1 MSLHTIPLCNFK
13 YAGDNICSGATF
25 KYDTRAEIIN
35 YTPKLLSLNNQNNV
49 NKVESQ
55 LFSGSSMG
63 NMFKSNIS
71 ILNKNSVDII
81 DKSELKSLYVPKKA
95 IIKDN
100 RKQLK
105 KHKSE
110 IFKHSSK
117 MFKFGKKDIFIGDS
131 IILQNLKAVNLI
143 KYSNLQLKNSENISI
158 SIENVN
164 VLQDIKDFIINIPL
178 GKNLCDKKVNDLLKS
193 TYESLNAKNGLEL
206 NRYTKKYLSDLINKE
221 ILKNN
226 YCIFNTLNRYRDIN
240 KLVGELL
247 RRNVFKEIIL
257 DKDRNFYERDTVV
270 TINKIKNMFLRRF
283 IRIDTSKVVLN
294 FMLSKSIL
302 RKITQIDSIT
312 SLDRSFYKH
321 IYKALAN
328 KTLKKNIK
336 KDMFKIMES
345 TYFDRGS
352 IKNIVKISG
361 KSFRRFS
368 QKSMY
373 ENTCRYLGREKLIEI
388 FTQNEKQLSEFPII
402 DILKLNELYIKNY
415 TEKEVFK
422 PGKNKFIDIIKRL
435 WWLNPTD
442 PGDTLIIPNKDFCY
456 NQEFL
461 NNEGYEYLRFKNH
474 PIDWGNTWGIDC
486 NIPTYSVS
494 IEIMLDLVNILIM
507 IWHDNVQG
515 WLCCSGKESMQFIME
530 LLYDWYTLET
540 SKPNS
545 DYYRAYR
552 WIRWEAEKVYFLNY
566 YTGLQAIGVLIAN
579 LIAYLKNHHFNTV
592 PLWRNSK
599 AMDIE
604 RNFNRIAQNGDIIK
618 SLNKTKGRRYY
629 YIDTQN
635 IEKKNILGDDTNG
648 QFNRF

>member
-1 MSLHTIPLCNFK
+1 MSLHTTIPLCNFK

-117 MFKFGKKDIFIGDS
+117 MFKPGKKDIFIGDS

-373 ENTCRYLGREKLIEI
+373 ENTCRYFGREKLIEI
-388 FTQNEKQLSEFPII
+388 FTQNEKQLSEFSII

-442 PGDTLIIPNKDFCY
+442 SGDTLIIPNKDFCY
-456 NQEFL
+456 NREFL

-474 PIDWGNTWGIDC
+474 PIGWGNTWGIDC
-486 NIPTYSVS
+486 NIPNYSVS

-545 DYYRAYR
+545 NYYRTYR
-552 WIRWEAEKVYFLNY
+552 WIRWEAEKVYFLNLN
-566 YTGLQAIGVLIAN
+566 TGLQAIGVLIAN

-592 PLWRNSK
+592 PLWRNPK

-604 RNFNRIAQNGDIIK
+604 RNFNRIAQNGDIIE
-618 SLNKTKGRRYY
+618 SLNKTKSRRYY

-635 IEKKNILGDDTNG
+635 IEKKNILGDDTDG
-648 QFNRF
+648 

>member
-25 KYDTRAEIIN
+25 KYDTRSEIIN

-55 LFSGSSMG
+55 LFTDSPTE

-81 DKSELKSLYVPKKA
+81 DKSELKSLYVSKKA

-105 KHKSE
+105 EYKSE

-164 VLQDIKDFIINIPL
+164 VLQDIKEFIIDISL
-178 GKNLCDKKVNDLLKS
+178 GKNLCHKKVNDLLRS
-193 TYESLNAKNGLEL
+193 TYESLDAKHGLEL
-206 NRYTKKYLSDLINKE
+206 NMYTKKYLSDLINKE

-226 YCIFNTLNRYRDIN
+226 YSIFNTLNRYRDIN
-240 KLVGELL
+240 KLGGELL

-270 TINKIKNMFLRRF
+270 TINKIKNMFLRRT
-283 IRIDTSKVVLN
+283 IKIDMSKVVLN
-294 FMLSKSIL
+294 FMLTKSIL

-321 IYKALAN
+321 IYKVLAN

-336 KDMFKIMES
+336 KDIFKIIPII
-345 TYFDRGS
+345 YFDRMS
-352 IKNIVKISG
+352 IKNIFKISG

-368 QKSMY
+368 QKSIY
-373 ENTCRYLGREKLIEI
+373 EDIYRYFERESSIET
-388 FTQNEKQLSEFPII
+388 FTQNEKQLNEFPVIN
-402 DILKLNELYIKNY
+402 ILKSNELYIKDY
-415 TEKEVFK
+415 TEKEIFK
-422 PGKNKFIDIIKRL
+422 PGRNKFIDIVKRW

-442 PGDTLIIPNKDFCY
+442 PKDNLIIPNKDFNY

-461 NNEGYEYLRFKNH
+461 NNPEYEYIRSTNH
-474 PIDWGNTWGIDC
+474 PIGWGENWGIDF
-486 NIPTYSVS
+486 NIPTYAVS

-507 IWHDNVQG
+507 IWQDNVQG
-515 WLCCSGKESMQFIME
+515 WLCCSGKEAVQFIME

-552 WIRWEAEKVYFLNY
+552 WIRWEAEKVYFLNFN
-566 YTGLQAIGVLIAN
+566 TGLQAIGVLIAN

-592 PLWRNSK
+592 PLWRNLK

-604 RNFNRIAQNGDIIK
+604 RNFNRIAQNGDIIE

-629 YIDTQN
+629 YIDAQN

-648 QFNRF
+648 

>member
-1 MSLHTIPLCNFK
+1 MSLHTTIPLCNFK

-25 KYDTRAEIIN
+25 KYDTRSEIIN
-35 YTPKLLSLNNQNNV
+35 YTPKLLSLNNQNNI
-49 NKVESQ
+49 NKVESKS
-55 LFSGSSMG
+55 FIDSPTE

-81 DKSELKSLYVPKKA
+81 DKPELKTLYVSKKE

-100 RKQLK
+100 RTQLK
-105 KHKSE
+105 EYKSQ

-117 MFKFGKKDIFIGDS
+117 MFRMKRKNIFIVDS
-131 IILQNLKAVNLI
+131 IILQNSQIVNLI
-143 KYSNLQLKNSENISI
+143 KYSNLQLKNSENINI
-158 SIENVN
+158 FYRYTNI
-164 VLQDIKDFIINIPL
+164 LQNIKEFIIDISL
-178 GKNLCDKKVNDLLKS
+178 GKNLCHKKVNDLLRS
-193 TYESLNAKNGLEL
+193 TYESLDAKHGLEF
-206 NRYTKKYLSDLINKE
+206 NMHTKKYLSDLINKE

-226 YCIFNTLNRYRDIN
+226 YSIFNTLNRYRDIN
-240 KLVGELL
+240 KLGGELL
-247 RRNVFKEIIL
+247 KRNVFKEIIL

-270 TINKIKNMFLRRF
+270 TINKIKNMFLRRT
-283 IRIDTSKVVLN
+283 IKIDMSKVVLN
-294 FMLSKSIL
+294 FMLTKSIL

-321 IYKALAN
+321 IYKVLAN
-328 KTLKKNIK
+328 KTFKKNIK

-373 ENTCRYLGREKLIEI
+373 ENICRYFGRENLIEI

-415 TEKEVFK
+415 TEKEIFK

-435 WWLNPTD
+435 WWLDPTD

-461 NNEGYEYLRFKNH
+461 NNEAYEYLRFKNH
-474 PIDWGNTWGIDC
+474 PMGWGNTWGIDC
-486 NIPTYSVS
+486 NIPNYSVS

-530 LLYDWYTLET
+530 LLYNWYTLET

-552 WIRWEAEKVYFLNY
+552 WIRWEAEKVYFLNFN
-566 YTGLQAIGVLIAN
+566 TGLQAIGVLIAN
-579 LIAYLKNHHFNTV
+579 LIAYLKNHHFNTI
-592 PLWRNSK
+592 PLWRNPK

-604 RNFNRIAQNGDIIK
+604 RNFNRIAQNGDIIE

-635 IEKKNILGDDTNG
+635 IEKKNILGDGIDG
-648 QFNRF
+648 

>member
-25 KYDTRAEIIN
+25 KYDTRSEIIN

-55 LFSGSSMG
+55 LFTDSPTE

-81 DKSELKSLYVPKKA
+81 DKSELKSLYVSKKA

-117 MFKFGKKDIFIGDS
+117 MFKFGKKDIFIGDN
-131 IILQNLKAVNLI
+131 IILQNLKTINLI
-143 KYSNLQLKNSENISI
+143 KYSNLQLKNSENIYI

-178 GKNLCDKKVNDLLKS
+178 GKNLFDKKVNNLLKS
-193 TYESLNAKNGLEL
+193 TYEFLDAKHGLEL
-206 NRYTKKYLSDLINKE
+206 NRHTKKYLSDLINKE

-257 DKDRNFYERDTVV
+257 DKDRNFYERDAVV
-270 TINKIKNMFLRRF
+270 TINKIKNMFLRKS
-283 IRIDTSKVVLN
+283 IRIDTSKVVMN
-294 FMLSKSIL
+294 FMLTKSIL

-312 SLDRSFYKH
+312 SLDRAFYKH
-321 IYKALAN
+321 ICKVLAN

-336 KDMFKIMES
+336 KDIFKIMES

-373 ENTCRYLGREKLIEI
+373 ENTCRYFGREKLIEI

-461 NNEGYEYLRFKNH
+461 NNKAYEYLRFKNH
-474 PIDWGNTWGIDC
+474 PIGWGNTWGIDC

-552 WIRWEAEKVYFLNY
+552 GIRWEAEKVYFLNLN
-566 YTGLQAIGVLIAN
+566 TGLQAIGVLIAN
-579 LIAYLKNHHFNTV
+579 LMAYLKNHHFNTV
-592 PLWRNSK
+592 PLWRNPK

-604 RNFNRIAQNGDIIK
+604 RNFNRIAQNGDIIE
-618 SLNKTKGRRYY
+618 SLNKTKGGRYY

-635 IEKKNILGDDTNG
+635 IEKKNILGDDTDG
-648 QFNRF
+648 

>member
-1 MSLHTIPLCNFK
+1 MSLHTTIPLCNFK
-13 YAGDNICSGATF
+13 YAWDNICSGATF
-25 KYDTRAEIIN
+25 KYDTRSEIIN
-35 YTPKLLSLNNQNNV
+35 YTHKLLSLNNQNNI
-49 NKVESQ
+49 NKVESKS
-55 LFSGSSMG
+55 FIDSPTE

-81 DKSELKSLYVPKKA
+81 DKSELKTLYVSKKA

-100 RKQLK
+100 RTRLK
-105 KHKSE
+105 EYKSE

-117 MFKFGKKDIFIGDS
+117 MFRTKRKNIFIVDS
-131 IILQNLKAVNLI
+131 IILQNSDTVNLI
-143 KYSNLQLKNSENISI
+143 KYSNLQLKDSENINI
-158 SIENVN
+158 YIEKIN
-164 VLQDIKDFIINIPL
+164 VLQVNKDFIICISL
-178 GKNLCDKKVNDLLKS
+178 GKNLCNKKVNNFFKS
-193 TYESLNAKNGLEL
+193 SYQFLNAKKYLEL
-206 NRYTKKYLSDLINKE
+206 NIHSKKYLSELINKE

-226 YCIFNTLNRYRDIN
+226 YSIFNTLNRYRDIN
-240 KLVGELL
+240 KLGGELL

-270 TINKIKNMFLRRF
+270 TINKIKNMFLRRT
-283 IRIDTSKVVLN
+283 IKIDMSKVVLN
-294 FMLSKSIL
+294 FMLTKSIL
-302 RKITQIDSIT
+302 RKITQIDSIA

-321 IYKALAN
+321 IYKVLAN

-345 TYFDRGS
+345 TYFDRES

-368 QKSMY
+368 QRSMY
-373 ENTCRYLGREKLIEI
+373 ENICRYFGRENLIQI
-388 FTQNEKQLSEFPII
+388 FTQNEKQLSEFLII
-402 DILKLNELYIKNY
+402 DILRLNELYIKNY
-415 TEKEVFK
+415 TEKEIFK
-422 PGKNKFIDIIKRL
+422 PGKNKFIDIIKRW
-435 WWLNPTD
+435 WWLNSTD
-442 PGDTLIIPNKDFCY
+442 PGDNLIIPNKDFCY

-461 NNEGYEYLRFKNH
+461 NNEAYEYLRFKNH
-474 PIDWGNTWGIDC
+474 PIGWGNTWGIDC
-486 NIPTYSVS
+486 NTPNYSVS

-552 WIRWEAEKVYFLNY
+552 WIRWEAEKVYFLNLN
-566 YTGLQAIGVLIAN
+566 TGLQAIGVLIAN

-592 PLWRNSK
+592 PLWRNPK

-604 RNFNRIAQNGDIIK
+604 RNFNRIAQNGDIIE

-648 QFNRF
+648 

>member
-1 MSLHTIPLCNFK
+1 MSLHTTIPLCNFK
-13 YAGDNICSGATF
+13 YAWDNICSGATF
-25 KYDTRAEIIN
+25 KYDTRSEIIN
-35 YTPKLLSLNNQNNV
+35 YTPKLLSLNNQNNI
-49 NKVESQ
+49 NKVESKS
-55 LFSGSSMG
+55 FIDSPTE

-81 DKSELKSLYVPKKA
+81 DKSELKTLYVSKKA

-100 RKQLK
+100 RTRLK
-105 KHKSE
+105 EYKSE

-117 MFKFGKKDIFIGDS
+117 MFRTKRKNIFIVDS
-131 IILQNLKAVNLI
+131 IILQNSDTVNLI
-143 KYSNLQLKNSENISI
+143 KYSNLQLKDSENINI
-158 SIENVN
+158 YIEKIN
-164 VLQDIKDFIINIPL
+164 VLQVNKDFIICISL
-178 GKNLCDKKVNDLLKS
+178 GKNLCNKKVNNFFKS
-193 TYESLNAKNGLEL
+193 SYQFLNAKKYLEL
-206 NRYTKKYLSDLINKE
+206 NIHSKKYLSELINKE

-226 YCIFNTLNRYRDIN
+226 YSIFNTLNRYRDIN
-240 KLVGELL
+240 KLGGELL

-270 TINKIKNMFLRRF
+270 TINKIKNMFLRRT
-283 IRIDTSKVVLN
+283 IKIDMSKVVLN
-294 FMLSKSIL
+294 FMLTKSIL
-302 RKITQIDSIT
+302 RKITQIDSIA

-321 IYKALAN
+321 IYKVLAN

-345 TYFDRGS
+345 TYFDRES

-368 QKSMY
+368 QRSMY
-373 ENTCRYLGREKLIEI
+373 ENICRYFGRENLIQI
-388 FTQNEKQLSEFPII
+388 FTQNEKQLSEFLII
-402 DILKLNELYIKNY
+402 DILRLNELYIKNY
-415 TEKEVFK
+415 TEKEIFK
-422 PGKNKFIDIIKRL
+422 PGKNKFIDIIKRW
-435 WWLNPTD
+435 WWLNSTD
-442 PGDTLIIPNKDFCY
+442 PGDNLIIPNKDFCY

-461 NNEGYEYLRFKNH
+461 NNEAYEYLRFKNH
-474 PIDWGNTWGIDC
+474 PIGWGNTWGIDC
-486 NIPTYSVS
+486 NTPNYSVS

-552 WIRWEAEKVYFLNY
+552 WIRWEAEKVYFLNLN
-566 YTGLQAIGVLIAN
+566 TGLQAIGVLIAN

-592 PLWRNSK
+592 PLWRNPK

-604 RNFNRIAQNGDIIK
+604 RNFNRIAQNGDIIE

-648 QFNRF
+648 